1 MVFPIVTKLYQMTKD
16 FFYSSFWSSEIIE
29 FDVDEQNML
38 KNGFF
43 LGVLFQRYVKA
54 EDIRVE

>member
-1 MVFPIVTKLYQMTKD
+1 MTKD

-29 FDVDEQNML
+29 FDGEQTML
-38 KNGFF
+38 GNSFF
-43 LGVLFQRYVKA
+43 IQDALFHRYVKA